1 MRQKN
6 FSILDATSKSATFS
20 TDAVNMIQ
28 DWAVSFVVTTTS
40 ASSLNVS
47 LQLEVSNDGTNWAT
61 EGSATA
67 VTTNTSTGFACT
79 ECAYSYSRI
88 TATFT
93 AGSATF
99 QVQTQTKGQ

>member
-1 MRQKN
+1 MNQKN
-6 FSILDATSKSATFS
+6 YELLATTSKSATFS
-20 TDAVNMIQ
+20 SDSVDSKR
-28 DWAVSFVVTTTS
+28 DWSVSFVITTAS

-61 EGSATA
+61 EGSAIA
-67 VTTNTSTGFACT
+67 VTTNTSTAFKSV
-79 ECAYSYSRI
+79 EHAYANARI

-99 QVQTQTKGQ
+99 LVQAQTKG